1 MGKEKRKIKRKG
13 ISCLAG
19 PGGFRPTWARARAR
33 ARLRPGWPSS
43 EGETAGDGAVA
54 RGPHTSEGGVN
65 GVDDHRR
72 RGGVDR
78 SPADGKIP
86 RRFSAVGPVLRRGG
100 GGEARAG
107 AGDHGGGVNFTGR
120 GLWRPVRGTVAGVH
134 GGEVAG
140 AAVGCN
146 RGGEVCLVTVIVWRS
161 SSTSLI

>member
-1 MGKEKRKIKRKG
+1 
-13 ISCLAG
+13 
-19 PGGFRPTWARARAR
+19 
-33 ARLRPGWPSS
+33 
-43 EGETAGDGAVA
+43 VA

>member
-1 MGKEKRKIKRKG
+1 LGTSARG
-13 ISCLAG
+13 GALA
-19 PGGFRPTWARARAR
+19 
-33 ARLRPGWPSS
+33 ARLAQQR
-43 EGETAGDGAVA
+43 
-54 RGPHTSEGGVN
+54 RGVN
-65 GVDDHRR
+65 GVDGHRR
-72 RGGVDR
+72 RGGFDR

-107 AGDHGGGVNFTGR
+107 AGDHRGGVNLTGG

-146 RGGEVCLVTVIVWRS
+146 RGRGGVPRDRDHVAELKH
-161 SSTSLI
+161 

>member
-19 PGGFRPTWARARAR
+19 PGGFRPTWAHARAR
-33 ARLRPGWPSS
+33 GRACGPAGPAVRGRRRGTAPWRGAHTPAR
-43 EGETAGDGAVA
+43 
-54 RGPHTSEGGVN
+54 GVN
-65 GVDDHRR
+65 GVDGHRR
-72 RGGVDR
+72 RGGFDR
-78 SPADGKIP
+78 SPADGEIP

-100 GGEARAG
+100 DGEARAG
-107 AGDHGGGVNFTGR
+107 AGDHGGGVNLTGS

-146 RGGEVCLVTVIVWRS
+146 RGWGGVPRDRDRVAG